1 MHSPHITSVKLPL
14 PRPFQVC
21 QQIRRDVPDLCSF
34 HATSQIVQHPQ
45 PQFAKQCVKLVPVWR
60 VKMDAYLTELQDKF
74 RTIVSSIRAREV
86 ELTAAIAAIAANEVI
101 EQLGT
106 RNNAA

>member
-1 MHSPHITSVKLPL
+1 
-14 PRPFQVC
+14 
-21 QQIRRDVPDLCSF
+21 
-34 HATSQIVQHPQ
+34 
-45 PQFAKQCVKLVPVWR
+45 
-60 VKMDAYLTELQDKF
+60 MDAYLTELQDKF

>member
-1 MHSPHITSVKLPL
+1 M
-14 PRPFQVC
+14 
-21 QQIRRDVPDLCSF
+21 
-34 HATSQIVQHPQ
+34 TSQIVQHPL

-60 VKMDAYLTELQDKF
+60 VKMDAYFTELQDKF
-74 RTIVSSIRAREV
+74 RTIVSSIRAKEV
-86 ELTAAIAAIAANEVI
+86 ELTAAIAANEVI